1 MLKMFKMFKMF
12 KMLRY
17 ARNSVII
24 SIRIKNK
31 VGFTI
36 LDKII

>member
-31 VGFTI
+31 E
-36 LDKII
+36 